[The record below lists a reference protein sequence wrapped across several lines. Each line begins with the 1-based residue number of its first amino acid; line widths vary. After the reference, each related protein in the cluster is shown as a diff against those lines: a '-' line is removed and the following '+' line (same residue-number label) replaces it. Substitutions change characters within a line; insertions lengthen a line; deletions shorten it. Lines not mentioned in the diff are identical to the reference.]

1 MAYTNQFISSSI
13 IGEYIDEPS
22 GLDYTRNLVNSRT
35 LSEFNTID
43 LEPDFEVEEHD
54 RSVIFS
60 GALWDFRRD
69 NDIDTENADAII
81 LESLYNLGSNPSF
94 LYGRIGLKTAASA
107 LGFSQ
112 YWDDI
117 DAAFDNHGIY
127 QPVTV
132 VISGV
137 TGLYCG
143 GYSGW
148 TANVTYGP
156 PGAIT
161 YQWSYKLDGSSTWQN
176 LGTAQTQ
183 YWGMGPVGF
192 TLRCNV
198 TKGGQNGSDEHYVA
212 HLGGSCKQG
221 IDEETTSSKPL
232 PTEFTLKANY
242 PNPFNPETVIEYGL
256 PEAGDVQLQIA
267 NLLGQTVRT
276 LVSGP
281 QDAGWHNA
289 VWDGRNVSGQ
299 QVSSGT
305 YLYRIVVTSSSGE
318 ILFTESRQM
327 LLAK

>member
-1 MAYTNQFISSSI
+1 MVRA
-13 IGEYIDEPS
+13 
-22 GLDYTRNLVNSRT
+22 
-35 LSEFNTID
+35 
-43 LEPDFEVEEHD
+43 H
-54 RSVIFS
+54 
-60 GALWDFRRD
+60 
-69 NDIDTENADAII
+69 
-81 LESLYNLGSNPSF
+81 
-94 LYGRIGLKTAASA
+94 GRISA
-107 LGFSQ
+107 RHKP
-112 YWDDI
+112 
-117 DAAFDNHGIY
+117 N
-127 QPVTV
+127 
-132 VISGV
+132 
-137 TGLYCG
+137 TG
-143 GYSGW
+143 GW
-148 TANVTYGP
+148 VL
-156 PGAIT
+156 
-161 YQWSYKLDGSSTWQN
+161 S
-176 LGTAQTQ
+176 
-183 YWGMGPVGF
+183 GF

-221 IDEETTSSKPL
+221 IDEESTSTKPL

-256 PEAGDVQLQIA
+256 PEAGDVQLQIV